1 MKPIAKK
8 ISCIALTAALLTGGM
23 PVQVLA
29 DIPEAQQV
37 QQGEMQ
43 PEEGWIPDNGDSLM
57 QEQSQEQQEEVLP
70 EQPQEQQEE
79 ATPEQPQEQQEEAT
93 PEQPQEQQEEVPQE
107 QLQEETPEQEEAGRQ
122 APQAGTRVLLED
134 NFQDASGW
142 KINKPDAVKIGNGQA
157 VIKGAGPNNAM
168 LSNGMIAAQNFLIQT
183 NLVIGSGNTNC
194 NAKIGFKAE
203 DGFEGQRLQ
212 LRFDFPHNKVF
223 LEKVTGNTVN
233 TSYGEAGVTVSE
245 GTHKLTVEVQDNTI
259 TAWLDEQQI
268 ITAAHD
274 EIGKMEKGKLL
285 FAGQYPNQDFAMA
298 NLRVTTNEQPSGK
311 ECKVTLET
319 YTNGALDAEHKGG
332 TLTADKLSGYSGDY
346 VTLTPKANH
355 GYVFEKYETSTDNL
369 VPIENNRFQLNEK
382 FPSITVRAYFK
393 TRVPGK
399 DELFFD
405 DFGGNLGTQ
414 PDGIHTQDGEL
425 VVEVP
430 QGSANNAYSPKVD
443 WTSIDGKKGY
453 RISVDA
459 RRMTDASG
467 TMQIAFRGG
476 EDLGSRY
483 VVAMNAQGSV
493 MLRKFY
499 NGKNDELKK
508 TGFQMTDKFAH
519 VVIEVKGSE
528 MKLLIDNK
536 EMFSY
541 TDGENWSGM
550 KPTVQLI
557 NMTASAPI
565 AFDNLLVEQICEKKP
580 IEILSIFEGK
590 EDKEYKAG
598 TASSDIKEAE
608 EGETVTLTAT
618 AKAGYRLKEYQVE
631 NVEVKDGI
639 FVMPAGD
646 FEKLVV
652 KAVFETDKVRAGKTF
667 YVDSENGDDS
677 AEGTSEKAAW
687 KTLDKVK
694 EYGTFVPGDKI
705 LLKRGSVF
713 TGQQLA
719 FQGMG
724 AKGNPIEIS
733 AYGEGELPR
742 LEGNGQVEN
751 IVSLYNQEYVEIRN
765 LEITN
770 LDNQY
775 NTKFELNGSN
785 NTKKAL
791 RAVNV
796 SIRNFGTASGIV
808 IEDCYI
814 HDINGNIN
822 LKWNGGV
829 FFDVKADIQNGQLT
843 GVPSKYDN
851 IRISGCTFE
860 RVDRSAIKLVSS
872 QWCNQ
877 WEKNDPGVP
886 VHWYPSTNVVV
897 EGNYMEY
904 IGGDGITV
912 RDTDGALI
920 EHNLAKDCRF
930 QNTGYN
936 VGIWPF
942 EAANTVLQY
951 NEAYETHGTTDGQGL
966 DCDHASSNSVMQ
978 YNYSHN
984 NEGGFMLIMGGYPH
998 TGATV
1003 RYNISQNDRDKTFE
1017 FAQGLPK
1024 GTMIYNNTIYS
1035 DTVLNK
1041 GIFFLSNT
1049 GAGQGV
1055 NDGFAFN
1062 NVFSYPQ
1069 GQKVYGGDAKGLPL
1083 VQEHMKFYNNA
1094 YTGGMDAFEKDENPL
1109 QAEDLGIVE
1118 LGSAPE
1124 THEGKNAVTGSSG
1137 LLNGYQLKEDS
1148 ILIDKGITV
1157 EEAWKHFGGTK
1168 LVDGRKHSPRELF
1181 EEAKDQNYASIDCI
1195 MGNNFP
1201 QVAGVTY
1208 DKDFFGGSLV
1218 QGKTDIG
1225 AAEYQ
1230 TKEPEKPQPP
1240 QPVLL
1245 EGISIQ
1251 KAPEKTT
1258 YTEGEVFNPKG
1269 MEVEAKFSDGKTK
1282 DVTGE
1287 ISYSENTLKVS
1298 DKEVVISYTYE
1309 GVTKEATQA
1318 ITVKAKEEPQ
1328 PPTPPAPPIPEEPDN
1343 PQIPEEPQ
1351 NPGDSEGKVES
1362 VKIVPENVELKA
1374 GDTKQFTVEVKG
1386 KGEFSKEVS
1395 WEIMGNKHKDTRI
1408 DEKGNL
1414 YISKE
1419 ETSRELKVKAVSKA
1433 DANKFGEAVVKMK
1446 KAQAQVPGTN
1456 TNNNSNTTTG
1466 KPVGNQGVQTGD
1478 ESQVVMLFGLL
1489 AVSGGILLICK
1500 RKRQ

>member
-1 MKPIAKK
+1 MKHIVKK
-8 ISCIALTAALLTGGM
+8 ISCITLTVALLVGGL
-23 PVQVLA
+23 PVYVSA
-29 DIPEAQQV
+29 ENPETQQT
-37 QQGEMQ
+37 Q
-43 PEEGWIPDNGDSLM
+43 PEEIPT
-57 QEQSQEQQEEVLP
+57 EEGLTDEIQP
-70 EQPQEQQEE
+70 EQPQPEDNSGIIPESESEMQEE
-79 ATPEQPQEQQEEAT
+79 EKQEELQEQT
-93 PEQPQEQQEEVPQE
+93 QEQVEEENQETTEI
-107 QLQEETPEQEEAGRQ
+107 EEPGRQ

-134 NFQDASGW
+134 NFQDGSGW
-142 KINKPDAVKIGNGQA
+142 KINQPGAVKIGSGQA
-157 VIKGAGPNNAM
+157 LIKGAGPNNAM
-168 LSNGMIAAQNFLIQT
+168 ISSGIVAAQNFLIQT
-183 NLVIGSGNTNC
+183 DFIVGAGNTNC

-203 DGFEGQRLQ
+203 DGFEQQRLQ
-212 LRFDFPHNKVF
+212 LRFDFPNNKVF

-233 TSYGEAGVTVSE
+233 TIYSEAKVAVSE
-245 GTHKLTVEVQDNTI
+245 GTHKLIVEVQNDTV
-259 TAWLDEQQI
+259 TAWLDEQEI
-268 ITAAHD
+268 ITAAN
-274 EIGKMEKGKLL
+274 EGITNMEQGKLL
-285 FAGQYPNQDFAMA
+285 FAGQYLAQDFALA

-311 ECKVTLET
+311 ECTVTLET
-319 YTNGALDAEHKGG
+319 YTDGVLDKEHKGG
-332 TLTADKLSGYSGDY
+332 TLTADKLSGYTGDY

-382 FPSITVRAYFK
+382 FPNITVRAYFK

-399 DELFFD
+399 DELFFN
-405 DFGGNLGTQ
+405 DFGGDLGTQ

-430 QGSANNAYSPKVD
+430 KGSSSNAYRPEVD
-443 WTSIDGKKGY
+443 WTKISGNKGY

-459 RRMTDASG
+459 RRMTGESG

-476 EDLGSRY
+476 DNFESRY
-483 VVAMNAQGSV
+483 VVAINSQGSA
-493 MLRKFY
+493 MLRKLHD
-499 NGKNDELKK
+499 GKNEELKK
-508 TGFQMTDKFAH
+508 SGFQMTDKFAH

-528 MKLLIDNK
+528 MKLFIDGK
-536 EMFSY
+536 EIFGY
-541 TDGENWSGM
+541 TDSENWTNM
-550 KPTVQLI
+550 TPKVQLI
-557 NMTASAPI
+557 NMTPDAPV

-580 IEILSIFEGK
+580 IEILSIFEEK

-608 EGETVTLTAT
+608 EGEKVTLTAI
-618 AKAGYRLKEYQVE
+618 AKAGYRLKEYQIE
-631 NVEVKDGI
+631 NVEVTDGT

-652 KAVFETDKVRAGKTF
+652 KAIFETDKVREGKTF
-667 YVDSENGDDS
+667 YVDSEKGDDS
-677 AEGTSEKAAW
+677 AEGTSEKTPW
-687 KTLDKVK
+687 KSLNKVK

-713 TGQQLA
+713 TGQQLV

-724 AKGNPIEIS
+724 TKGNPIEIN
-733 AYGEGELPR
+733 AYGKGELPR

-751 IVSLYNQEYVEIRN
+751 VVSLYNQEYVEIRN

-770 LDNQY
+770 LDTQY

-808 IEDCYI
+808 VEDCYI

-822 LKWNGGV
+822 LKWNGGI

-851 IRISGCTFE
+851 IHISGCTFE
-860 RVDRSAIKLVSS
+860 RIDRSAIKLVSS

-1049 GAGQGV
+1049 GAGLGV

-1069 GQKVYGGDAKGLPL
+1069 GQKVYGGDAKGISL

-1094 YTGGMDAFEKDENPL
+1094 YTGGMSAFEADANPL
-1109 QAEDLGIVE
+1109 QADDLGIVE

-1148 ILIDKGITV
+1148 MLIDKGITV
-1157 EEAWKHFGGTK
+1157 EEAWKHFGGTN

-1181 EEAKDQNYASIDCI
+1181 EEAKTKNYASIDCI
-1195 MGNNFP
+1195 IGNNFP
-1201 QVAGVTY
+1201 RVAGVVY
-1208 DKDFFGGSLV
+1208 DKDFFGGSFAK
-1218 QGKTDIG
+1218 GKPDIG

-1230 TKEPEKPQPP
+1230 TKEPEKT
-1240 QPVLL
+1240 
-1245 EGISIQ
+1245 IYI
-1251 KAPEKTT
+1251 
-1258 YTEGEVFNPKG
+1258 EGETFNPKG

-1282 DVTGE
+1282 DITGE
-1287 ISYSENTLKVS
+1287 ISYREKPLKVS

-1309 GVTKEATQA
+1309 GITQEATQV

-1328 PPTPPAPPIPEEPDN
+1328 PPILPTPPMPPTPEGPDN

-1351 NPGDSEGKVES
+1351 NPGASEGEIES

-1395 WEIMGNKHKDTRI
+1395 WEIKGNKHKDTRI

-1414 YISKE
+1414 YVSKQ
-1419 ETSRELKVKAVSKA
+1419 ETSGELKVKAVSKV
-1433 DANKFGEAVVKMK
+1433 DANKFGEAVVKIK
-1446 KAQAQVPGTN
+1446 KAQVQVPGTN
-1456 TNNNSNTTTG
+1456 TNNNNNHTTTG

-1500 RKRQ
+1500 KKRQ

>member
-1 MKPIAKK
+1 MKHIVKK
-8 ISCIALTAALLTGGM
+8 ISCITLTVALLVGGL
-23 PVQVLA
+23 PVYVSA
-29 DIPEAQQV
+29 ENPETQQT
-37 QQGEMQ
+37 Q
-43 PEEGWIPDNGDSLM
+43 PEEIPT
-57 QEQSQEQQEEVLP
+57 EEGLTDEIQP
-70 EQPQEQQEE
+70 EQPQPEDNSGIIPESESEMQEE
-79 ATPEQPQEQQEEAT
+79 EKQEELQEQT
-93 PEQPQEQQEEVPQE
+93 QEQVEEENQETTEI
-107 QLQEETPEQEEAGRQ
+107 EEPGRQ

-134 NFQDASGW
+134 NFQDGSGW
-142 KINKPDAVKIGNGQA
+142 KINQPGAVKIGSGQA
-157 VIKGAGPNNAM
+157 LIKGAGPNNAM
-168 LSNGMIAAQNFLIQT
+168 ISSGIVAAQNFLIQT
-183 NLVIGSGNTNC
+183 DFIVGAGNTNC

-203 DGFEGQRLQ
+203 DGFEQQRLQ
-212 LRFDFPHNKVF
+212 LRFDFPNNKVF

-233 TSYGEAGVTVSE
+233 TIYSEAKVAVSE
-245 GTHKLTVEVQDNTI
+245 GTHKLIVEVQNDTV
-259 TAWLDEQQI
+259 TAWLDEQEI
-268 ITAAHD
+268 ITAAN
-274 EIGKMEKGKLL
+274 EGITNMEQGKLL
-285 FAGQYPNQDFAMA
+285 FAGQYLAQDFALA

-311 ECKVTLET
+311 ECTVTLET
-319 YTNGALDAEHKGG
+319 YTDGVLDKEHKGG
-332 TLTADKLSGYSGDY
+332 TLTADKLSGYTGDY

-382 FPSITVRAYFK
+382 FPNITVRAYFK

-399 DELFFD
+399 DELFFN
-405 DFGGNLGTQ
+405 DFGGDLGTQ

-430 QGSANNAYSPKVD
+430 KGSSSNAYRPEVD
-443 WTSIDGKKGY
+443 WTKISGNKGY

-459 RRMTDASG
+459 RRMTGESG

-476 EDLGSRY
+476 DNFESRY
-483 VVAMNAQGSV
+483 VVAINSQGSA
-493 MLRKFY
+493 MLRKLHD
-499 NGKNDELKK
+499 GKNEELKK
-508 TGFQMTDKFAH
+508 SGFQMTDKFAH

-528 MKLLIDNK
+528 MKLFIDGK
-536 EMFSY
+536 EIFGY
-541 TDGENWSGM
+541 TDSENWTHM
-550 KPTVQLI
+550 TPKVQLI
-557 NMTASAPI
+557 NMTPDAPV

-580 IEILSIFEGK
+580 IEILSIFEEK

-608 EGETVTLTAT
+608 EGEKVTLTAI
-618 AKAGYRLKEYQVE
+618 AKAGYRLKEYQIE
-631 NVEVKDGI
+631 NVEVTDGT

-652 KAVFETDKVRAGKTF
+652 KAIFETDKVREGKTF
-667 YVDSENGDDS
+667 YVDSEKGDDS
-677 AEGTSEKAAW
+677 AEGTSEKTPW
-687 KTLDKVK
+687 KSLNKVK

-713 TGQQLA
+713 TGQQLV

-724 AKGNPIEIS
+724 TKGNPIEIN
-733 AYGEGELPR
+733 AYGKGELPR

-751 IVSLYNQEYVEIRN
+751 VVSLYNQEYVEIRN

-770 LDNQY
+770 LDTQY

-808 IEDCYI
+808 VEDCYI

-822 LKWNGGV
+822 LKWNGGI

-851 IRISGCTFE
+851 IHISGCTFE

-1049 GAGQGV
+1049 GAGLGV

-1069 GQKVYGGDAKGLPL
+1069 GQKVYGGDAKGISL

-1094 YTGGMDAFEKDENPL
+1094 YTGGMSAFEADANPL
-1109 QAEDLGIVE
+1109 QADDLGIVE

-1148 ILIDKGITV
+1148 MLIDKGITV
-1157 EEAWKHFGGTK
+1157 EEAWKHFGGTN

-1181 EEAKDQNYASIDCI
+1181 EEAKTKNYASIDCI
-1195 MGNNFP
+1195 IGNNFP
-1201 QVAGVTY
+1201 RVAGVVY
-1208 DKDFFGGSLV
+1208 DKDFFGGSFAK
-1218 QGKTDIG
+1218 GKPDIG

-1240 QPVLL
+1240 EAVLL
-1245 EGISIQ
+1245 EGISIR
-1251 KAPEKTT
+1251 KAPEKTI
-1258 YTEGEVFNPKG
+1258 YIEGETFNPKG

-1282 DVTGE
+1282 DITGE
-1287 ISYSENTLKVS
+1287 ISYREKPLKVS

-1309 GVTKEATQA
+1309 GITQEATQV

-1328 PPTPPAPPIPEEPDN
+1328 PPILPTPPMPPTPEGPDN

-1351 NPGDSEGKVES
+1351 NPGASEGEIES

-1395 WEIMGNKHKDTRI
+1395 WEIKGNKHKDTRI

-1414 YISKE
+1414 YVSKQ
-1419 ETSRELKVKAVSKA
+1419 ETSGELKVKAVSKV
-1433 DANKFGEAVVKMK
+1433 DANKFGEAVVKIK
-1446 KAQAQVPGTN
+1446 KAQVQVPGTN
-1456 TNNNSNTTTG
+1456 TNNNNNHTTTG

-1500 RKRQ
+1500 KKRQ

>member
-1 MKPIAKK
+1 MKHIVKK
-8 ISCIALTAALLTGGM
+8 ISCITLTVALLVGGL
-23 PVQVLA
+23 PVYVSA
-29 DIPEAQQV
+29 ENPETQQT
-37 QQGEMQ
+37 Q
-43 PEEGWIPDNGDSLM
+43 PEEIPT
-57 QEQSQEQQEEVLP
+57 EEGLTDEIQP
-70 EQPQEQQEE
+70 EQPQ
-79 ATPEQPQEQQEEAT
+79 PEQPQPEDNSGIIPESESEMQEE
-93 PEQPQEQQEEVPQE
+93 EKQEELQEQTQE
-107 QLQEETPEQEEAGRQ
+107 QVEEENQETTEIEEPGRQ

-134 NFQDASGW
+134 NFQDGSGW
-142 KINKPDAVKIGNGQA
+142 KINQPGAVKIGSGQA
-157 VIKGAGPNNAM
+157 LIKGAGPNNAM
-168 LSNGMIAAQNFLIQT
+168 ISSGIVAAQNFLIQT
-183 NLVIGSGNTNC
+183 DFIVGAGNTNC

-203 DGFEGQRLQ
+203 DGFEQQRLQ
-212 LRFDFPHNKVF
+212 LRFDFPNNKVF

-233 TSYGEAGVTVSE
+233 TIYSEAKVAVSE
-245 GTHKLTVEVQDNTI
+245 GTHKLIVEVQNDTV
-259 TAWLDEQQI
+259 TAWLDEQEI
-268 ITAAHD
+268 ITAAN
-274 EIGKMEKGKLL
+274 EGITNMEQGKLL
-285 FAGQYPNQDFAMA
+285 FAGQYLAQDFALA

-311 ECKVTLET
+311 ECTVTLET
-319 YTNGALDAEHKGG
+319 YTDGVLDKEHKGG
-332 TLTADKLSGYSGDY
+332 TLTADKLSGYTGDY

-382 FPSITVRAYFK
+382 FPNITVRAYFK

-399 DELFFD
+399 DELFFN
-405 DFGGNLGTQ
+405 DFGGDLGTQ

-430 QGSANNAYSPKVD
+430 KGSSSNAYRPEVD
-443 WTSIDGKKGY
+443 WTKISGNKGY

-459 RRMTDASG
+459 RRMTGESG

-476 EDLGSRY
+476 DNFESRY
-483 VVAMNAQGSV
+483 VVAINSQGSA
-493 MLRKFY
+493 MLRKLHD
-499 NGKNDELKK
+499 GKNEELKK
-508 TGFQMTDKFAH
+508 SGFQMTDKFAH

-528 MKLLIDNK
+528 MKLFIDGK
-536 EMFSY
+536 EIFGY
-541 TDGENWSGM
+541 TDSENWTNM
-550 KPTVQLI
+550 TPKVQLI
-557 NMTASAPI
+557 NMTPDAPV

-580 IEILSIFEGK
+580 IEILSIFEEK

-608 EGETVTLTAT
+608 EGEKVTLTAI
-618 AKAGYRLKEYQVE
+618 AKAGYRLKEYQIE
-631 NVEVKDGI
+631 NVEVTDGT

-652 KAVFETDKVRAGKTF
+652 KAIFETDKVREGKTF
-667 YVDSENGDDS
+667 YVDSEKGDDS
-677 AEGTSEKAAW
+677 AEGTSEKTPW
-687 KTLDKVK
+687 KSLNKVK

-713 TGQQLA
+713 TGQQLV

-724 AKGNPIEIS
+724 TKGNPIEIN
-733 AYGEGELPR
+733 AYGKGELPR

-751 IVSLYNQEYVEIRN
+751 VVSLYNQEYVEIRN

-770 LDNQY
+770 LDTQY

-808 IEDCYI
+808 VEDCYI

-822 LKWNGGV
+822 LKWNGGI

-851 IRISGCTFE
+851 IHISGCTFE

-1049 GAGQGV
+1049 GAGLGV

-1069 GQKVYGGDAKGLPL
+1069 GQKVYGGDAKGISL

-1094 YTGGMDAFEKDENPL
+1094 YTGGMSAFEADANPL
-1109 QAEDLGIVE
+1109 QADDLGIVE

-1148 ILIDKGITV
+1148 MLIDKGITV
-1157 EEAWKHFGGTK
+1157 EEAWKHFGGTN

-1181 EEAKDQNYASIDCI
+1181 EEAKTKNYASIDCI
-1195 MGNNFP
+1195 IGNNFP
-1201 QVAGVTY
+1201 RVAGVVY
-1208 DKDFFGGSLV
+1208 DKDFFGGSFAK
-1218 QGKTDIG
+1218 GKPDIG

-1230 TKEPEKPQPP
+1230 TKEPEKT
-1240 QPVLL
+1240 
-1245 EGISIQ
+1245 IYI
-1251 KAPEKTT
+1251 
-1258 YTEGEVFNPKG
+1258 EGETFNPKG

-1282 DVTGE
+1282 DITGE
-1287 ISYSENTLKVS
+1287 ISYREKPLKVS

-1309 GVTKEATQA
+1309 GITQEATQV

-1328 PPTPPAPPIPEEPDN
+1328 PPILPTPPMPPTPEGPDN

-1351 NPGDSEGKVES
+1351 NPGASEGEIES

-1395 WEIMGNKHKDTRI
+1395 WEIKGNKHKDTRI

-1414 YISKE
+1414 YVSKQ
-1419 ETSRELKVKAVSKA
+1419 ETSGELKVKAVSKV
-1433 DANKFGEAVVKMK
+1433 DANKFGEAVVKIK
-1446 KAQAQVPGTN
+1446 KAQVQVPGTN
-1456 TNNNSNTTTG
+1456 TNNNNNHTTTG

-1500 RKRQ
+1500 KKRQ